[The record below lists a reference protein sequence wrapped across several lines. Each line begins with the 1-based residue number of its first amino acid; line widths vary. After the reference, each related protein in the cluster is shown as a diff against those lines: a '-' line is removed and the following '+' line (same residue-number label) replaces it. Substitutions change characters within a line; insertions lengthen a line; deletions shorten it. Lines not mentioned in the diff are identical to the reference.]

1 MHQEEHMDT
10 ADLALL
16 QLGRR
21 LQADGYRF
29 ITPTPLT
36 HQRVLDRAFGRQ
48 AQTLRDVFGWSQP
61 FEPGLLPADE
71 QQQLQ
76 QAGVLEES
84 NGHLK
89 SRVRWSSLD
98 DLLFVHSAFPTDAA
112 DSVFFGPDTYRF
124 AQLIHAHL
132 QHNFAPIRRA
142 VDIGC
147 GAGVGAI
154 VIARARREAQ
164 VLAVDINPAAL
175 RLTAINAALAEVA
188 NVSIEASDV
197 LQDVDGQF
205 DLIVANPPYM
215 ADPAERAYRHGGG
228 AFGAQLSLLIVE
240 QALNRL
246 APGGSLVLYTGVAM
260 IDGHD
265 PFLQALTPRLASPM
279 FGWTYRELDPDVFG
293 EELLTPGYQ
302 RVERIA
308 VVALVATRVGPGIGG
323 IVESAVGAP

>member
-1 MHQEEHMDT
+1 
-10 ADLALL
+10 
-16 QLGRR
+16 
-21 LQADGYRF
+21 
-29 ITPTPLT
+29 
-36 HQRVLDRAFGRQ
+36 
-48 AQTLRDVFGWSQP
+48 
-61 FEPGLLPADE
+61 
-71 QQQLQ
+71 LQ

-132 QHNFAPIRRA
+132 QHNFVPIRRA

-188 NVSIEASDV
+188 NVSTEASDV
-197 LQDVDGQF
+197 LQGVDGHF

-228 AFGAQLSLLIVE
+228 AFGAQLSLRIVE

-260 IDGHD
+260 IDGLD
-265 PFLQALTPRLASPM
+265 PFLQALTPRLESPM

-308 VVALVATRVGPGIGG
+308 VVALIVTRVGPGIGG
-323 IVESAVGAP
+323 IVASAGAP

>member
-1 MHQEEHMDT
+1 MNQEEHLSA

-48 AQTLRDVFGWSQP
+48 AQTLRDVFGWSRP
-61 FEPGLLPADE
+61 FEPGLLSADE
-71 QQQLQ
+71 QLQLQ
-76 QAGVLEES
+76 RAGVLEEG

-112 DSVFFGPDTYRF
+112 DAVFFGPDTYRF

-132 QHNFAPIRRA
+132 QQNFAPIRRA

-154 VIARARREAQ
+154 VIARARREA
-164 VLAVDINPAAL
+164 D
-175 RLTAINAALAEVA
+175 VA
-188 NVSIEASDV
+188 NVSVETSDV

-228 AFGAQLSLLIVE
+228 AFGEQLSLRIVE

-265 PFLQALTPRLASPM
+265 PFLQALKPHLESPM
-279 FGWTYRELDPDVFG
+279 FSWTYRELDPDVFG
-293 EELLTPGYQ
+293 EELLTAGYQ

-308 VVALVATRVGPGIGG
+308 VVALTVTRAGPGIGG
-323 IVESAVGAP
+323 IVESAAGAP